1 MKDLIVG
8 CATNYD
14 WSKLKYWVNSIN
26 RSGFEGDKVLILMNC
41 DKDTVQKISD
51 SGFSIIAFGQDSDG
65 NLSYSSNMMVH
76 VERFFHIYQHLK
88 NKDYRYVITTDVKD
102 VIFQKNPSSWLE
114 ENLGHTFDQMHISHP
129 SSQFNK
135 GNLVFSSESMKY
147 KDEPWGDQ
155 NLRETFG
162 TQIYEDFKNNVIY
175 NVGVLAG
182 RGYAMKDLMMNIFAS
197 CMHRPIKICDQSTF
211 NFLISQHPYLKTS
224 KYTKSEDGWA
234 CQLGTTADPSKIE
247 QFRPFLLEP
256 SPKMVDDKVVTST
269 GIEYTIVHQYDRVP
283 EWKKVIEAK
292 YDDK

>member
-41 DKDTVQKISD
+41 DKDTVKKISD
-51 SGFSIIAFGQDSDG
+51 SGFSIIAFNQDANG
-65 NLSYSSNMMVH
+65 NLSYNSNMMVH
-76 VERFFHIYQHLK
+76 VERFFHIYQLLRD
-88 NKDYRYVITTDVKD
+88 NEYRYVITTDVKD
-102 VIFQKNPSSWLE
+102 VVFQRNPSKWLE
-114 ENLGHTFDQMHISHP
+114 ENLPEGVED
-129 SSQFNK
+129 
-135 GNLVFSSESMKY
+135 LVFSSESMKY
-147 KDEPWGDQ
+147 KDEPWGNQ
-155 NLRETFG
+155 NLLETFG
-162 TQIYEDFKNNVIY
+162 PQIYEDFKKNTIF

-182 RGYAMKDLMMNIFAS
+182 HGYAMKDLMMNIFAS

-211 NFLISQHPYLKTS
+211 NFLISQHPYLSTS
-224 KYTKSEDGWA
+224 MYTKSEDGWA

-256 SPKMVDDKVVTST
+256 SPKMEGDKVLTSE
-269 GIEYTIVHQYDRVP
+269 GIEYIIVHQYDRVP

>member
-1 MKDLIVG
+1 MNDLIVG

-41 DKDTVQKISD
+41 DKDTVKKISN
-51 SGFSIIAFGQDSDG
+51 SGFSIIAFNQDSDG
-65 NLSYSSNMMVH
+65 NLSYNSNMMVH
-76 VERFFHIYQHLK
+76 VERFFHIYQLLK
-88 NKDYRYVITTDVKD
+88 DNLYRYVITTDVKD
-102 VIFQKNPSSWLE
+102 VIFQKNPSEWLE
-114 ENLGHTFDQMHISHP
+114 EWLGNDSA
-129 SSQFNK
+129 SDD
-135 GNLVFSSESMKY
+135 LVFSSESMKY
-147 KDEPWGDQ
+147 KDEPWGNQ
-155 NLRETFG
+155 NLLETFG
-162 TQIYEDFKNNVIY
+162 PQIYEDFKNHTIF

>member
-51 SGFSIIAFGQDSDG
+51 SGFSIIAFNQDTEG
-65 NLSYSSNMMVH
+65 NLKYESSMMVH
-76 VERFFHIYQHLK
+76 VERFFHIYQLLK
-88 NKDYRYVITTDVKD
+88 DNLYRYVITTDVKD
-102 VIFQKNPSSWLE
+102 VVFQQNPSVWLE
-114 ENLGHTFDQMHISHP
+114 NNFTDSDDLI
-129 SSQFNK
+129 
-135 GNLVFSSESMKY
+135 FSSESMKY
-147 KDEPWGDQ
+147 KDEPWGNQ
-155 NLRETFG
+155 NLLETFG
-162 TQIYEDFKNNVIY
+162 PQIYEDFKNHTIF

-182 RGYAMKDLMMNIFAS
+182 RGYAMRDLMMNIFAS

>member
-41 DKDTVQKISD
+41 DKDTVEKISN
-51 SGFSIIAFGQDSDG
+51 SGFSIIAFNQDSNG
-65 NLSYSSNMMVH
+65 NLTYNSNMMVH
-76 VERFFHIYQHLK
+76 VERFFHIYQLLK
-88 NKDYRYVITTDVKD
+88 NNLYRYVITTDVKD
-102 VIFQKNPSSWLE
+102 VVFQQNPSVWLE
-114 ENLGHTFDQMHISHP
+114 
-129 SSQFNK
+129 NK
-135 GNLVFSSESMKY
+135 FTDSDDLIFSSESMKY
-147 KDEPWGDQ
+147 KDEPWGNQ
-155 NLRETFG
+155 NLMETFG
-162 TQIYEDFKNNVIY
+162 PQIYEDFKNNTIF

-182 RGYAMKDLMMNIFAS
+182 RGYAMRDLMMNIFAS
-197 CMHRPIKICDQSTF
+197 CLHRPIKICDQSTF
-211 NFLISQHPYLKTS
+211 NFLISRHPYLKS
-224 KYTKSEDGWA
+224 SIYSKSEDGWA

-256 SPKMVDDKVVTST
+256 SPKMEDDKVLTSE
-269 GIEYTIVHQYDRVP
+269 GKEYIIVHQYDRVP

>member
-1 MKDLIVG
+1 MDCVIG
-8 CATNYD
+8 CSTNYD
-14 WSKLKYWVNSIN
+14 WAKLKYWINSIN
-26 RSGFEGDKVLILMNC
+26 ESGFTGDKVMILMNC
-41 DKDTVQKISD
+41 DKETANKVSD
-51 SGFSIIAFGQDSDG
+51 AGFDIIAFGQDDKG
-65 NLSYSSNMMVH
+65 NLVYNSNMMVH
-76 VERFFHIYQHLK
+76 VERFYHIYQHLK

-102 VIFQKNPSSWLE
+102 VIFQKNPSEWLE
-114 ENLGHTFDQMHISHP
+114 MHLPEGHADLI
-129 SSQFNK
+129 
-135 GNLVFSSESMKY
+135 FSSESIKY

-162 TQIYEDFKNNVIY
+162 TQIYEDFKDNIIF

-197 CMHRPIKICDQSTF
+197 CLGRPIKICDQSTF

-224 KYTKSEDGWA
+224 VYAQSEDGWA

-256 SPKMVDDKVVTST
+256 SPKMEGDKVVTST

-283 EWKKVIEAK
+283 EWRKVIEEK
-292 YDDK
+292 YNDK

>member
-1 MKDLIVG
+1 MRDLIVG

-26 RSGFEGDKVLILMNC
+26 ASGFEGDKILILMNC
-41 DKDTVQKISD
+41 DKETVGKISN
-51 SGFSIIAFGQDSDG
+51 SGFGIIAFNQDDEG
-65 NLSYSSNMMVH
+65 NLVYDSNMMVH
-76 VERFFHIYQHLK
+76 VERFFHIYQLLRD
-88 NKDYRYVITTDVKD
+88 NLYRYVITTDVKD
-102 VIFQKNPSSWLE
+102 VIFQKNPSEWLE
-114 ENLGHTFDQMHISHP
+114 KNLPNTED
-129 SSQFNK
+129 
-135 GNLVFSSESMKY
+135 LVFSSESMKY

-162 TQIYEDFKNNVIY
+162 AQIYEDFKNNTIF

-197 CMHRPIKICDQSTF
+197 CLGRPIKICDQSTF

-224 KYTKSEDGWA
+224 MYTKSEDGWA
-234 CQLGTTADPSKIE
+234 CQLGTTADPSKID

-256 SPKMVDDKVVTST
+256 SPKLDGDKVVTST